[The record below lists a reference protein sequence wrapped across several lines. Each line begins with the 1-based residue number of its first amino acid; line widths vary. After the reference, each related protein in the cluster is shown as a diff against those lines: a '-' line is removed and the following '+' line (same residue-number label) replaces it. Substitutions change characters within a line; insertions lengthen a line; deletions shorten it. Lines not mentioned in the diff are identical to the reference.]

1 MSFRL
6 SFCLGLCLAVQL
18 WSASGAD
25 QTNRPGATETNR
37 LAFLKETF
45 RSMDSLDNKQKLGP
59 GDRIA
64 YRVIEDQD
72 EPRELLV
79 TDSGDLEVPYLGLIH
94 AAGKTSLELA
104 QQIKAALEKKLYYKA
119 TVMISA
125 QVINKTRVTGKVYVS
140 GQVRNSGAFDVPAG
154 EAMTVSRAI
163 LHAGGFSDFSDK
175 RNVRLTRLT
184 PAGRDS
190 RTINVQ
196 EILEKGA
203 VEKDP
208 VVQPGDLIFVPE
220 RLVKW

>member
-1 MSFRL
+1 MGA
-6 SFCLGLCLAVQL
+6 CIGLVLCNTDA
-18 WSASGAD
+18 AE
-25 QTNRPGATETNR
+25 TNRPAAAATAPP
-37 LAFLKETF
+37 AFLNETI

-94 AAGKTSLELA
+94 AGGKTCLELA
-104 QQIKAALEKKLYYKA
+104 QQIKTSLEKKLYYKA

-125 QVINKTRVTGKVYVS
+125 QVINKARVTGKVYVT
-140 GQVRNSGAFDVPAG
+140 GQVRNSGGYDVPAG
-154 EAMTVSRAI
+154 ETMTVSRAI

-175 RNVRLTRLT
+175 RNVRLIRAT
-184 PAGRDS
+184 PAGRE
-190 RTINVQ
+190 THTVNIQ
-196 EILEKGA
+196 EIWGKGA
-203 VEKDP
+203 VDKDL
-208 VVQPGDLIFVPE
+208 VVQPGDLIVVPE

>member
-94 AAGKTSLELA
+94 AAGKTSRLRL
-104 QQIKAALEKKLYYKA
+104 QP
-119 TVMISA
+119 VSA
-125 QVINKTRVTGKVYVS
+125 
-140 GQVRNSGAFDVPAG
+140 
-154 EAMTVSRAI
+154 RA
-163 LHAGGFSDFSDK
+163 HA
-175 RNVRLTRLT
+175 R
-184 PAGRDS
+184 
-190 RTINVQ
+190 
-196 EILEKGA
+196 
-203 VEKDP
+203 
-208 VVQPGDLIFVPE
+208 LIFPFFNQTPTP
-220 RLVKW
+220 